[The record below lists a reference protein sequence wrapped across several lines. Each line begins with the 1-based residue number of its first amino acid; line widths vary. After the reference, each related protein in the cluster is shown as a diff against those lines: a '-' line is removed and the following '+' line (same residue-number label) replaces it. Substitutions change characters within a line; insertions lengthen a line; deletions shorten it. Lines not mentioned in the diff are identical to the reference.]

1 MRTAIII
8 TVSDSAFS
16 GDREDL
22 SGPAVSDFLDE
33 HGFAV
38 RGSAIVPDDY
48 AQIEDALLDACSR
61 SDLVITTGGTGIA
74 PRDITPDVT
83 RKICEKL
90 VDGIPERMRAEG
102 LKHTPLAPLS
112 RAVCGTRG
120 TTLILNLPGSPKGAV
135 ESLEAV
141 IELLPHMIDL
151 LHGNTGH
158 NEASTAT
165 S

>member
-1 MRTAIII
+1 MRTSIII

-33 HGFAV
+33 QGFEV
-38 RGSAIVPDDY
+38 RGSAIVPDDH
-48 AQIEDALLDACSR
+48 AKIEDALLDACSR

-74 PRDITPDVT
+74 QRDITPDVT
-83 RKICEKL
+83 RKVCEKL

-102 LKHTPLAPLS
+102 LKHTPWAPLS

-135 ESLEAV
+135 ESLQAV
-141 IELLPHMIDL
+141 IDLLPHMIDL
-151 LHGNTGH
+151 LHGKTGH
-158 NEASTAT
+158 TEASTAT
-165 S
+165 T

>member
-33 HGFAV
+33 HGFEV
-38 RGSAIVPDDY
+38 RGSAIVPDEH
-48 AQIEDALLDACSR
+48 AQIEDALLDAFSR
-61 SDLVITTGGTGIA
+61 ADLVITTGGTGIA
-74 PRDITPDVT
+74 QRDITPDVT
-83 RKICEKL
+83 RTVCEKL
-90 VDGIPERMRAEG
+90 VEGIPERMRAQG
-102 LKHTPLAPLS
+102 LKHTPLASLS

-151 LHGNTGH
+151 LHGKTGH

-165 S
+165 T